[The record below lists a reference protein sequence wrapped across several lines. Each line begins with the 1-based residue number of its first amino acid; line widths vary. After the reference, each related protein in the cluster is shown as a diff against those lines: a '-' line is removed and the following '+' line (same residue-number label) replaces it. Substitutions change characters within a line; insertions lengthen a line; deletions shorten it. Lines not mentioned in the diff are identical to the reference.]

1 VQRLCVDY
9 VDICQNYI
17 FIVSFFVYRTQI
29 ELSTKNGKQSFLK
42 TLSPQHC
49 MSQNIAVKIH
59 TLYHVGV
66 SRGAITKNPFRLKL
80 RNDRRTKI
88 STANL
93 SSGLNGVCQETFQGG
108 PPSVFLWHQNPI

>member
-1 VQRLCVDY
+1 MNSKYPNQ
-9 VDICQNYI
+9 ICIIVMYNYI
-17 FIVSFFVYRTQI
+17 RLRFSFGNFYT
-29 ELSTKNGKQSFLK
+29 
-42 TLSPQHC
+42 
-49 MSQNIAVKIH
+49 
-59 TLYHVGV
+59 VGV
-66 SRGAITKNPFRLKL
+66 YAVLTGNPFRLKV

>member
-1 VQRLCVDY
+1 MDLFGSIMFPDSSGDNVPLMYLELVQDLEPDFKY
-9 VDICQNYI
+9 NLLG
-17 FIVSFFVYRTQI
+17 F
-29 ELSTKNGKQSFLK
+29 
-42 TLSPQHC
+42 
-49 MSQNIAVKIH
+49 
-59 TLYHVGV
+59 
-66 SRGAITKNPFRLKL
+66 SRCFNRNPFRLKV